1 MGEMSF
7 EEAMKRIEKIVS
19 DLEKG
24 DLPLEESLDRFEE
37 AVGLARSCQ
46 EKLEKAEARI
56 NKLVRS
62 GESGFTLEPLDD
74 SGED

>member
-1 MGEMSF
+1 MGEMTF
-7 EEAMKRIEKIVS
+7 EQAMKRIERIVA

-37 AVGLARSCQ
+37 AVKLARSCQ
-46 EKLEKAEARI
+46 DKLEKAEARI
-56 NKLVRS
+56 SKIVKT
-62 GESGFTLEPLDD
+62 GDSGFTLEPLDE